1 MTEAARAI
9 MLSGEKRLASEIAEL
24 KAVISAAAC
33 DANRWA
39 DVAHSLQSMVPGSKV
54 LFQVIE
60 KDDMSVRQ
68 VVYSGFSDQTIKYYG
83 DHYWKINPWTKG
95 VNEMSMSSFK
105 RASELYP
112 DRLFRETEFFADLVN
127 PERECDDATALKF
140 AAHRGRYAFL
150 AVHHDSRYREQ
161 MHARGQAL
169 LQTLVPALRTAL
181 EVNRLTNPI
190 FHLPGGRGLIDQLVD
205 AAIVV
210 DEDCRLLASNGP
222 ANKLLA
228 DTGLILVRAHDIV
241 QINDAGANAAFV
253 RLVRNSC
260 TLDDGR
266 ARLNDLIVN
275 SASGSHVVTC
285 IPIAIDQTNALPAG
299 LLSVFAPK
307 TVALVILRPRA
318 SEDPSAL
325 MGNLR
330 QHFGLTKAEA
340 SLILEFERGGT
351 LSEIAER
358 LGVSRS
364 TIQTHLKAIFAK
376 TGTSKQRD
384 VVTLVT
390 RHRASSNL
398 FSVDGF

>member
-1 MTEAARAI
+1 MPWD
-9 MLSGEKRLASEIAEL
+9 EKHLASEVAEL
-24 KAVISAAAC
+24 HSVINAAAC
-33 DANRWA
+33 DVNRWI
-39 DVAHSLQSMVPGSKV
+39 DVAQSLQTMLPGSKI
-54 LFQVIE
+54 LFQVAE
-60 KDDMSVRQ
+60 KENTTVHQ
-68 VVYSGFSDQTIKYYG
+68 VVHSGFSDRTIKYYG

-95 VNEMSMSSFK
+95 VDEMNMSSFK
-105 RASELYP
+105 TASELYP
-112 DRLFRETEFFADLVN
+112 DRLLRKTEFFADLLN
-127 PERECDDATALKF
+127 PERECDQATALKF
-140 AAHRGRYAFL
+140 AAYKDRYALL
-150 AVHHDSRYREQ
+150 AVHHDSRYHEQ
-161 MHARGQAL
+161 MHARSQAL
-169 LQTLVPALRTAL
+169 LRTLVPALRTAL

-190 FHLPGGRGLIDQLVD
+190 FHLPGGRGLIDHLVD

-210 DEDCRLLASNGP
+210 DEDCRLLASNAA
-222 ANKLLA
+222 ANELLA
-228 DTGLILVRAHDIV
+228 DADLILVRAQDIV
-241 QINDAGANAAFV
+241 QINDAEANAAFA

-260 TLDDGR
+260 TLGNGQ
-266 ARLNDLIVN
+266 ARLNDLVVS

-285 IPIAIDQTNALPAG
+285 VPIAIDQTNALPAG

-307 TVALVILRPRA
+307 TLALVILRPRA

-330 QHFGLTKAEA
+330 QHFGLTKAEV

-390 RHRASSNL
+390 RHRATGNL
-398 FSVDGF
+398 FSIAGF